1 MILRIIIVVGLIA
14 LIAGGYVI
22 IRDELTAR
30 TETEYKSIALVI
42 AETSVAA
49 ELYRNDSDSFL
60 IVRDSILNMHQIT
73 INELDAF
80 KEKMKDKHRQ
90 WEVIWDYV
98 SYYTDSLVNEQ
109 RQNMRAKSDSAT
121 DSTVLPLTK

>member
-1 MILRIIIVVGLIA
+1 MILRIIIVVGLIG

-22 IRDELTAR
+22 IRDELAAR
-30 TETEYKSIALVI
+30 TETEYKNIALVI

-60 IVRDSILNMHQIT
+60 IVRDSILNMHRIT
-73 INELDAF
+73 IGELDAF
-80 KEKMKDKHRQ
+80 KEKMKDKHRG
-90 WEVIWDYV
+90 WAVIWDFV

-109 RQNMRAKSDSAT
+109 RQNMRAKSDST
-121 DSTVLPLTK
+121 IDSTVIPVLE